1 MSDVY
6 PTISIVTLNVN
17 GLNNPVKRQCLAVYM
32 LSVGDSFQIQRYK
45 YIQSKKMERDITC
58 KQQPCEIYIDIIQIG
73 YIDIR

>member
-32 LSVGDSFQIQRYK
+32 LSVGDSF
-45 YIQSKKMERDITC
+45 
-58 KQQPCEIYIDIIQIG
+58 
-73 YIDIR
+73 